1 MRRVAVIGTGHSKF
15 MYNSPKTS
23 VEMLSEVAIDAI
35 MEANLKPKDI
45 QAIFVGNGLGDF
57 EEGQSTVS
65 AYVADDIGCFNV
77 PATRY
82 EGACASGSMAVRDA
96 YMWVASG
103 FYDIV
108 LVGGVERATAIGVP
122 LATRAFCTFAD
133 SRYEF
138 PAGFNYPAS
147 FGMLCHLYSTSYG
160 VPLKRLKELMAG
172 VTVQSHEYA
181 LQNPNAQIQKALTK
195 EDVLK
200 SPVISSPIQLHDCC
214 PFTDGSA
221 AIVLA
226 SEEAAKKLVKNPVYI
241 AGVGQSSSGK
251 ISSQSKYY
259 PRIRARELS
268 VQQAYKMAGLTPE
281 DIDVCELHDCF
292 SIAAIIASECL
303 GFFEY
308 GTAGEAWERGDTRIG
323 GKIPINISGGLK
335 AKGHPIGATGVAQV
349 CEITQQLNGN
359 LVDQGR
365 QVEGAK
371 YGLTDT
377 MGADGIVV
385 NIILS
390 AE

>member
-23 VEMLSEVAIDAI
+23 VEMLSEVAMDAI
-35 MEANLKPKDI
+35 MDASLKPKDI
-45 QAIFVGNGLGDF
+45 QAIFAGNGLGDF
-57 EEGQSTVS
+57 EEGQSSVS
-65 AYVADDIGCFNV
+65 SYVADDIGCFNV

-147 FGMLCHLYSTSYG
+147 FGMLTYLYSTTYG
-160 VPLKRLKELMAG
+160 VPLERLKELMAG
-172 VTVQSHEYA
+172 VSVQSHEYG
-181 LQNPNAQIQKALTK
+181 LQNPNAQIHQALTK

-200 SPVISSPIQLHDCC
+200 SPMISSPIQLHDCC

-226 SEEAAKKLVKNPVYI
+226 SEEIAKKLVKKPVYI

-251 ISSQSKYY
+251 ISSQSKHY

-268 VQQAYKMAGLTPE
+268 VQQAYKMAGLTPQ

-292 SIAAIIASECL
+292 SIAAIIASEGL

-308 GTAGEAWERGDTRIG
+308 GTAGEAWERGDTRLG
-323 GKIPINISGGLK
+323 GKIPINLSGGLK
-335 AKGHPIGATGVAQV
+335 SKGHPIGATGVAQV
-349 CEITQQLNGN
+349 CELTQQLTGN
-359 LVDQGR
+359 LVDLGR